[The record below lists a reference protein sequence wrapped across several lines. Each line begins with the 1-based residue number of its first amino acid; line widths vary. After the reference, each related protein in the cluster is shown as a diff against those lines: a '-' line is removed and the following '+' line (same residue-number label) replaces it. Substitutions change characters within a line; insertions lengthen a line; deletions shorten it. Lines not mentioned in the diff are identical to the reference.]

1 MDFARI
7 NQFQTV
13 LSALSAVVGGR
24 TQGNHPQNQTRGE
37 DRSRGPHR
45 QR

>member
-7 NQFQTV
+7 NQLQTV

-24 TQGNHPQNQTRGE
+24 TQGNHPQHPTRRE
-37 DRSRGPHR
+37 DRSRGPHG